1 MHYLDKFNDIVNR
14 GMAVVAGAALIC
26 MMFVTVLDA
35 FLRAFAKPLTGTF
48 EIVSWLAALTAAFS
62 LGYTQ
67 LYKQHV
73 SIDLLVK
80 RLSARAC
87 SIIEAIVHLI
97 SLVLFGAV
105 AYKMFTYAG
114 TVRAS
119 GSLSETMNVIYY
131 PWVYLVAIGCLGLVI
146 ALLAGLLHSLRECF
160 MRQTTSTW

>member
-1 MHYLDKFNDIVNR
+1 MHYLDRINEIINK
-14 GMAVVAGAALIC
+14 GMAVVAGAALVC
-26 MMFVTVLDA
+26 MMFITVLDA

-48 EIVSWLAALTAAFS
+48 EMVSWLAALTAAFS

-80 RLSARAC
+80 KLGARAC
-87 SIIEAIVHLI
+87 SVIEAFVHLI
-97 SLVLFGAV
+97 SLVLFGAI
-105 AYKMFTYAG
+105 AYKIFTYAG

-119 GSLSETMNVIYY
+119 GSLSETMKVVYY

-146 ALLAGLLHSLRECF
+146 ALIAGFVHSLRECF
-160 MRQTTSTW
+160 LPKTTGTW

>member
-1 MHYLDKFNDIVNR
+1 MHYLDKINEVINK

-26 MMFVTVLDA
+26 MMFITVLDA
-35 FLRAFAKPLTGTF
+35 FLRGFAEPLTGTF
-48 EIVSWLAALTAAFS
+48 EMVGWLAALTAAFS

-80 RLSARAC
+80 KLGARAC
-87 SIIEAIVHLI
+87 SAVEAFVHLI
-97 SLVLFGAV
+97 SLALFGAV

-119 GSLSETMNVIYY
+119 GSLSETMKVIYY

-146 ALLAGLLHSLRECF
+146 ALIAGFVHSLRECF
-160 MRQTTSTW
+160 PPKTTGTW

>member
-1 MHYLDKFNDIVNR
+1 MHYLDKINDMINK
-14 GMAVVAGAALIC
+14 GMAVVAGAALVC
-26 MMFVTVLDA
+26 MMFLTVLDA
-35 FLRAFAKPLTGTF
+35 LLRAFAEPLTGTF
-48 EIVSWLAALTAAFS
+48 EMVSWLAALTAAFS

-80 RLSARAC
+80 KLGARAC
-87 SIIEAIVHLI
+87 SAVEAFVHLI
-97 SLVLFGAV
+97 SLVLFGAI

-119 GSLSETMNVIYY
+119 GSLSETMKVVYY

-146 ALLAGLLHSLRECF
+146 ALIAGFMHSLRECF
-160 MRQTTSTW
+160 LPKTTGTW

>member
-1 MHYLDKFNDIVNR
+1 MHYLDKINEMINK
-14 GMAVVAGAALIC
+14 GMAVVAGAAIVC

-48 EIVSWLAALTAAFS
+48 EMVSWLAALTAAFS

-67 LYKQHV
+67 LHKQHV

-80 RLSARAC
+80 MFGVRTRSA
-87 SIIEAIVHLI
+87 IEAGVHLV

-105 AYKMFTYAG
+105 SYKMFIYAG

-119 GSLSETMNVIYY
+119 GSLSETMKVVYY

-146 ALLAGLLHSLRECF
+146 ALVLDFLHSLRECF
-160 MRQTTSTW
+160 PRQTTGTW

>member
-1 MHYLDKFNDIVNR
+1 MHYFDKFNDIVNK
-14 GMAVVAGAALIC
+14 GMAVVAGAALVC
-26 MMFVTVLDA
+26 MMLITVLDA
-35 FLRAFAKPLTGTF
+35 LLRAFAEPLTGTF
-48 EIVSWLAALTAAFS
+48 EMVSWLAALTAAFS

-80 RLSARAC
+80 KLGARAC
-87 SIIEAIVHLI
+87 SAIEAFVHLMSI
-97 SLVLFGAV
+97 ALFGAV

-119 GSLSETMNVIYY
+119 GSLSETMKVIYY

-146 ALLAGLLHSLRECF
+146 ALLAGFMHSLRECF
-160 MRQTTSTW
+160 PRRTTTTW

>member
-1 MHYLDKFNDIVNR
+1 MRYLDKVNELINK
-14 GMAVVAGAALIC
+14 GMAVVAGAALVC

-35 FLRAFAKPLTGTF
+35 FLRAFAEPLTGTF
-48 EIVSWLAALTAAFS
+48 EIVGWLAALTAAFS

-80 RLSARAC
+80 RFGARAC
-87 SIIEAIVHLI
+87 SAIEAFVHLI
-97 SLVLFGAV
+97 SLALFGAV

-119 GSLSETMNVIYY
+119 GSLSETMKVIYY

-146 ALLAGLLHSLRECF
+146 ALLAGLAHSLRECF
-160 MRQTTSTW
+160 PPKTTGTW